1 MERGL
6 RVGEDMMGSKMGVGR
21 VAWTMDTEIGGKD
34 GRCRTWDGAGKGV
47 GCWNGDRVGK
57 ETWVGS
63 ADEVRS
69 GAMFLCSLRCS
80 YPFSLLHVSPDLP
93 SPASPRPSISDRH
106 LSHLS
111 RYIVHLGE
119 HNLQRRDG
127 CEQTRMAMESF
138 PHPDFNNSLPN
149 KDHRNDIM
157 LVKMET
163 AAFITRAVRPLT
175 LSSRCV
181 TPGTRC
187 LISGWGTTSSPQCR
201 GSRGGHGG
209 GAGDPDCG
217 RTEGTRGTF
226 RREGPRVQEY
236 ERGLPGG
243 VSSGISKKK
252 KEGKCKSRGG
262 WRLKSGPWGQT
273 DMMCESRSSL

>member
-6 RVGEDMMGSKMGVGR
+6 GAGEGMMGSKMGVGR
-21 VAWTMDTEIGGKD
+21 VVWTMDTEIGGKD
-34 GRCRTWDGAGKGV
+34 GKPRTWDGAGKGV

-57 ETWVGS
+57 EAWVGS

-69 GAMFLCSLRCS
+69 GAMFLCSLGCS
-80 YPFSLLHVSPDLP
+80 YPFSLLHVSPHLP
-93 SPASPRPSISDRH
+93 SPASPRPSTSDRH

-111 RYIVHLGE
+111 RYVVHLGE

-127 CEQTRMAMESF
+127 CEQTRTATESF

-157 LVKMET
+157 LVKMAT

-209 GAGDPDCG
+209 GRVIPIVEEQREPEEPSEG
-217 RTEGTRGTF
+217 R
-226 RREGPRVQEY
+226 VLEY

-243 VSSGISKKK
+243 VSSGISQKE
-252 KEGKCKSRGG
+252 EGKHKSRGG